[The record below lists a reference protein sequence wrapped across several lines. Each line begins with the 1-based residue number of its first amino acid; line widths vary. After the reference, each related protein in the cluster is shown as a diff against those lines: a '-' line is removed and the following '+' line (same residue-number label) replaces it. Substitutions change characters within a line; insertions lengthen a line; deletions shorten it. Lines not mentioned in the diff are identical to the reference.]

1 MPGYGTPGDLR
12 RQPHSSRNITV
23 LRCVRISE
31 FSAVPVALGGDATF
45 KVSVTGTPPVYIRAV
60 FDDGSQRRWTIFHDP
75 WTFRFERRYA
85 ETGSKHAS
93 LKASN
98 AASWTSASAVVV
110 VQEPVS
116 GLSVRLLSPTSP
128 VPLLREVVVEA
139 TVESGTG
146 LKFRWDFGEGEMHE
160 QDTQVQSRGRTS
172 VARHVYGIA
181 STYSVTVSVSNMLS
195 QHNLTARLEPPITV
209 VEDIDKLR
217 ADVVGGRYVVLLHD
231 CDGAVSDHP
240 PSDEAVSPKAYQD
253 GSWSSSPSIAR
264 NDDVS
269 GASTIVGDT
278 SPTSVECETS
288 DQVLFEAW
296 VWRGSDVV
304 FVFDFGDGQIE
315 CVDAVLNERS
325 MPTAIVAHRYA
336 RGAGKWPYPKEN

>member
-1 MPGYGTPGDLR
+1 MHDLHVTSLPPCWR
-12 RQPHSSRNITV
+12 SFLLVLAGQYKCGGAKCV
-23 LRCVRISE
+23 LRKARVQRVLEQANSLGSHPSYRALSFQISE

-75 WTFRFERRYA
+75 WTFRFDRRYT

-160 QDTQVQSRGRTS
+160 QDTQVQR
-172 VARHVYGIA
+172 
-181 STYSVTVSVSNMLS
+181 
-195 QHNLTARLEPPITV
+195 
-209 VEDIDKLR
+209 
-217 ADVVGGRYVVLLHD
+217 
-231 CDGAVSDHP
+231 
-240 PSDEAVSPKAYQD
+240 
-253 GSWSSSPSIAR
+253 
-264 NDDVS
+264 
-269 GASTIVGDT
+269 
-278 SPTSVECETS
+278 
-288 DQVLFEAW
+288 
-296 VWRGSDVV
+296 
-304 FVFDFGDGQIE
+304 
-315 CVDAVLNERS
+315 
-325 MPTAIVAHRYA
+325 
-336 RGAGKWPYPKEN
+336 